1 MASSFG
7 APNEENS
14 TPVHTNTTLRRSASS
29 TLALTASEVLPR
41 SSLIRTASG
50 AFGSQETPRSSCLTC
65 SAMST
70 KLSVP
75 WLANVLTCAVSSRS
89 CRVPDGVPPR
99 VEGVGA
105 AIRSA

>member
-41 SSLIRTASG
+41 SSLIRTA
-50 AFGSQETPRSSCLTC
+50 
-65 SAMST
+65 
-70 KLSVP
+70 
-75 WLANVLTCAVSSRS
+75 
-89 CRVPDGVPPR
+89 
-99 VEGVGA
+99 
-105 AIRSA
+105 